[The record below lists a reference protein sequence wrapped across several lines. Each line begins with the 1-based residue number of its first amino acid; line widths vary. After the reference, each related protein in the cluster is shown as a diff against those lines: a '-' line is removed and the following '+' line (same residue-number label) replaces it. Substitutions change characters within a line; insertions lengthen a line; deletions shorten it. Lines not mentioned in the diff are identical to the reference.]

1 MESKQTLAEK
11 LTEWSRTASE
21 WLNDQQWYQEAR
33 AKWDE
38 LEPQTKTYIK
48 LGLGTFALLSVF
60 FTLLSSVWSTHSLK
74 TELEDKNSLVN
85 FIRGANDEI
94 RRLKD
99 LMPAAGAAGSKPETA
114 PWLSYFE
121 SSATSAGIE
130 PSNLSLLAEKA
141 GQSSDSAKEA
151 LIDLK
156 VKHVNI
162 KKLTALIKTLETG
175 SRPIKVR
182 NLSVEAQPDGS
193 GYLDATLS
201 LSGFTPTQSP

>member
-1 MESKQTLAEK
+1 MESNQTLAEK
-11 LTEWSRTASE
+11 LTEWSRKTSE

-38 LEPQTKTYIK
+38 LDLQTKTYIK
-48 LGLGTFALLSVF
+48 LGFGVFGLLSVF
-60 FTLLSSVWSTHSLK
+60 FALLSSVWSTHSLK
-74 TELEDKNSLVN
+74 NELEDKNSLVN

-99 LMPAAGAAGSKPETA
+99 LMPAAAALGGKPETA

-121 SSATSAGIE
+121 SSATSSGIE
-130 PSNLSLLAEKA
+130 PANLSLLAEKA
-141 GQSSDSAKEA
+141 GQSSDSAKET

-162 KKLTALIKTLETG
+162 KKLTAFIKTLETG